1 MRYLLILLLYCGGVA
16 ELWAQ
21 SKNYATQFQY
31 ARQQAFSGHYEE
43 ANTALARMRKEF
55 PNDYDALTL
64 QARVYAWQQDFQASE
79 KQLYA
84 LMAKYANNTEI
95 LTMMVDVKLWS
106 NQPDSAIIYIDK
118 ITASPESKYAL
129 HLKKGNALLQLK
141 EYKAA
146 SMLSD
151 SLLSV
156 SETVEARTLH
166 NRALEARLKTSV
178 AVSFLYD
185 TTPKRSL
192 SRVMETIEIGRKVSF
207 GKVVGRVNHADFV
220 GIRGLQYQAEAH
232 FNAYNKWYG
241 FVHSGFSRAY
251 QIFPHYNISG
261 SLFRSFPRQI
271 EAEIDLRY
279 FLFEPNE
286 RIRIAALGV
295 GKYIDNYWVSY
306 KFTSINGTSTKGYT
320 QSISVR
326 SYKEDGKSYILAEAG
341 IGSAGI
347 NINSIPLFGNVS
359 NFSRRVQFAWSQHW
373 NVRWATNISAG
384 AELIRFTNDNSLMH
398 YNTNAT
404 IRYHF

>member
-16 ELWAQ
+16 QLWAQ

-79 KQLYA
+79 RQLYA

-118 ITASPESKYAL
+118 IAASPDSEYGL

-146 SMLSD
+146 SILSD

-156 SETVEARTLH
+156 RETVEARTLH

-192 SRVMETIEIGRKVSF
+192 SRVMETIEIGRKVNF
-207 GKVVGRVNHADFV
+207 GKVVGSVNRTDFV

-232 FNAYNKWYG
+232 FNAYKKWYG
-241 FVHSGFSRAY
+241 FVHSGFSQAY

-261 SLFRSFPRQI
+261 SLFRSLPRQL

-286 RIRIAALGV
+286 RIRIAALGL
-295 GKYIDNYWVSY
+295 GKYVNRYWIHY
-306 KFTSINGTSTKGYT
+306 KFTTINGTSTKGYT

-326 SYKEDGKSYILAEAG
+326 SYREDGKSYLLAEAG

-359 NFSRRVQFAWSQHW
+359 NFSRRVQLAWNQHW

-384 AELIRFTNDNSLMH
+384 AELLRFTNDNSLMH

-404 IRYHF
+404 IRYSF